1 MANVHDERSRAGQH
15 PDDGEHDE
23 TDDDRLP
30 AVERRRRKLR
40 ALPAR
45 AGIGPRGWNAIAA
58 HGRVLGDDLVALAG
72 DALPAT
78 RVLEVAVDL
87 AELALLAAARHG
99 RCDRVISPRD
109 RAVVELQLTRVDIP
123 LTDLGRDVTD
133 ARRRMPEVEDL
144 VMPEDIAVRVEADV
158 SDVARQGDVQ

>member
-1 MANVHDERSRAGQH
+1 MANVHDERRRAGQH

-45 AGIGPRGWNAIAA
+45 RLIGPREWNTVEAQ
-58 HGRVLGDDLVALAG
+58 GRVRGDDLVALAG
-72 DALPAT
+72 DALPTT

-87 AELALLAAARHG
+87 AELTILAAARHG

-109 RAVVELQLTRVDIP
+109 GAVVELQLTGVDVP
-123 LTDLGRDVTD
+123 LTDVTGDVTD
-133 ARRRMPEVEDL
+133 ARRRVPEVEDL